1 MAFWNLDLLSTAMG
15 TERQKILDF
24 CTSLGLLPTAKFCS
38 ENHPMVLYEQE
49 GKVGVFRCRKK
60 HQTGNDEKKSRA
72 DGTWFSLS
80 KLPAKKIIYLSYC
93 FSIDFT
99 YDQAIRE
106 TSCLISQTSRE
117 TVADWYSYGREIVVA
132 HLLDRQNAAGPI
144 GGPGKIVEIDE
155 SKFGKRKYNVGRVVE
170 GSWVLGMYERDS
182 KEFRLEVL
190 PTGIGGRS
198 SATLIPLILKH
209 VAAGSIINTDCWA
222 AYAQLGQLGVYSN
235 HQTVNHSQNFVDPIT
250 GAHTQTIESNW
261 RPVKH
266 HLRQSGQPRE
276 KLADRLLEFL
286 WRREL
291 RLKPEDPFNAF
302 LEVVKQYYPVATAGF
317 SEHLYVILTY
327 I

>member
-15 TERQKILDF
+15 TERRTILAF
-24 CTSLGLLPTAKFCS
+24 CTSQGLLPTAKFCS

-60 HQTGNDEKKSRA
+60 HQTGKDEKKSRA
-72 DGTWFSLS
+72 DCIWFSLS

-93 FSIDFT
+93 FSLDYS
-99 YDQAIRE
+99 YDLAIRE
-106 TSCLISQTSRE
+106 TSCLISKTSTE
-117 TVADWYSYGREIVVA
+117 TVADWYSSGREIVVA
-132 HLLDRQNAAGPI
+132 HLLDRQAADGPI
-144 GGPGKIVEIDE
+144 GGAGKIVEIDE
-155 SKFGKRKYNVGRVVE
+155 SKFGKRKYNVGHVVE

-190 PTGIGGRS
+190 LSG
-198 SATLIPLILKH
+198 
-209 VAAGSIINTDCWA
+209 
-222 AYAQLGQLGVYSN
+222 LG
-235 HQTVNHSQNFVDPIT
+235 DPIT

-261 RPVKH
+261 RTVKH